1 MSDELEKAAKTA
13 GQGIKEAAQPILKSL
28 LPTAFQGAVES
39 LQAKG
44 SDERQNRMYKE
55 NQRMLFDLAQE
66 SQRNAAS
73 NQVEGLRRAGL
84 SAAQASG
91 AQGMGV
97 AAASAPHGSPHAGAA
112 NPEMA
117 LIKKQAELLESE
129 ARLNDAKREGQELT
143 NANTEGANLTY
154 ASAYDSILDVME
166 ADASVV
172 GDKVTLS
179 VIGALRQNKNIVRS
193 AGDLQA
199 LQQVAKMVQ
208 ASPAIM
214 AQRIHDY
221 LTSSIESVQANTPSI
236 VAAQVI
242 APLLRNDET
251 RERIALMA
259 ANAAKYYSDAEA
271 NKELLPKLREEVK
284 WLGSQIKHLDIQTQ
298 EIHNSDIASALVNGD
313 YDIVAANAVIGAAN
327 AGKDIAVYSVPTA
340 RAGKVI
346 DAVGKK
352 VESVLGGSKKA
363 AAAPPPHP
371 LKAQPK
377 KPPRASSDASTM
389 KKWYGTNGEVPQ
401 MSIMN
406 GKVYYQDKNGNWLKV
421 TKPKN

>member
-1 MSDELEKAAKTA
+1 MADEVEEAVKTA
-13 GQGIKEAAQPILKSL
+13 GQGIKEAAHPVLESL

-39 LQAKG
+39 LQARA
-44 SDERQNRMYKE
+44 SDNRQNRMYKE
-55 NQRMLFDLAQE
+55 NQRMLFDLSQE

-84 SAAQASG
+84 STAQASG
-91 AQGMGV
+91 AQGMGIS
-97 AAASAPHGSPHAGAA
+97 AASAPHGSPHAGAA

-117 LIKKQAELLESE
+117 LIKSQAELLQSE
-129 ARLNDAKREGQELT
+129 TRLNDVKREGEEID
-143 NANTEGANLTY
+143 NANKEGANLTY

-166 ADASVV
+166 ADAKVV

-179 VIGALRQNKNIVRS
+179 VVGALRENKNIVRT

-221 LTSSIESVQANTPSI
+221 LTSSIENVQANTPSI

-251 RERIALMA
+251 RERIALMS
-259 ANAAKYYSDAEA
+259 ANAAKFYSDAEA

-298 EIHNSDIASALVNGD
+298 EIHNSDVASALVNGD
-313 YDIVAANAVIGAAN
+313 YDIVAANALIGVAH
-327 AGKDIAVYSVPTA
+327 AGKEVAVYSVPTA
-340 RAGKVI
+340 RAGKVL
-346 DAVGKK
+346 DSVGKK
-352 VESVLGGSKKA
+352 IESAVGGSRK
-363 AAAPPPHP
+363 AAAPPAHP

-377 KPPRASSDASTM
+377 KPPRASSDAATM
-389 KKWYGTNGEVPQ
+389 KKWYGTRGEAPQ
-401 MSIMN
+401 MSVMN
-406 GKVYYQDKNGNWLKV
+406 GKPYYQDAAGNWHKV
-421 TKPKN
+421 TKPKH